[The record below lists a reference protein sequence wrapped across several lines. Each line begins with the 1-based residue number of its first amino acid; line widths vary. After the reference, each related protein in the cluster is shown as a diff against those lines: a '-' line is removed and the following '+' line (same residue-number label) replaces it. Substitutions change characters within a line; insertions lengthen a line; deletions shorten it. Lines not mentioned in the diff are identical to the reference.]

1 MSLSDA
7 QLAQLFKPINPKRIK
22 KNPQGFA
29 HLEEWDVEAH
39 LTRIFGFL
47 GWDKEVRYGLIFE
60 DEPTPKR
67 WTVSYHA
74 HCKLTVRDG
83 DGIDVAVKE
92 DAATGTGTNQPSR
105 AAAHDL
111 AIKDAV
117 SSAVKRAAK
126 ALGNQF
132 GLSLYDDGSLGS
144 VVGTSLAY
152 PPEEPK
158 DDVVT
163 DPAAIRANVAELHNA
178 ILGERDTP
186 DLSEAAQE
194 TQEEQAG

>member
-1 MSLSDA
+1 MPLSEK
-7 QLAQLFKPINPKRIK
+7 QLDQLFKPINPKRIK
-22 KNPQGFA
+22 KNPQGYS

-47 GWDKEVRYGLIFE
+47 GWDKEVTYGLIFE

-67 WTVSYHA
+67 WTVAYHA
-74 HCKLTVRDG
+74 HCRLTVRDA
-83 DGIDVAVKE
+83 DGTDRAVKE

-132 GLSLYDDGSLGS
+132 GLSLYDDGSQRS

-152 PPEEPK
+152 PVQEEEPPVTLPE
-158 DDVVT
+158 DVG
-163 DPAAIRANVAELHNA
+163 PKVAEIRDEL
-178 ILGERDTP
+178 LGERDTP
-186 DLSEAAQE
+186 VLP
-194 TQEEQAG
+194 

>member
-1 MSLSDA
+1 MALSDK
-7 QLAQLFKPINPKRIK
+7 QLEQLFRPINPSRIK

-39 LTRIFGFL
+39 LTRIFGFM

-60 DEPTPKR
+60 DEVSKGR
-67 WTVSYHA
+67 WTVAYHA
-74 HCKLTVRDG
+74 HCKLTIRDDQG
-83 DGIDVAVKE
+83 FDKAVKE

-132 GLSLYDDGSLGS
+132 GLSLYDDGSLRS

-152 PPEEPK
+152 PPGPELPPPA
-158 DDVVT
+158 
-163 DPAAIRANVAELHNA
+163 DPAVVREQAAEIRDKM
-178 ILGERDTP
+178 LGEREP
-186 DLSEAAQE
+186 QDLS
-194 TQEEQAG
+194 